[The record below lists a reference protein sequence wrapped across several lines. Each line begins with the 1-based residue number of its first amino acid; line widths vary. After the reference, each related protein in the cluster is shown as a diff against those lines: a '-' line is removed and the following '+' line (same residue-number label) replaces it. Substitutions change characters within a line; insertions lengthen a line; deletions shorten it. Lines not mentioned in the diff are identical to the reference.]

1 MATPSLAQPARK
13 AVDEEARREV
23 LRTILRESL
32 QRYRNELLDPDEREL
47 LWDRVV
53 KLRRRL
59 GIDA

>member
-1 MATPSLAQPARK
+1 MSNTSVPAPAR
-13 AVDEEARREV
+13 EAIDQEV

-32 QRYRNELLDPDEREL
+32 HRYRNELLDPDEREL

-59 GIDA
+59 GLA